1 MNTVQDNTELRRRLA
16 VLDELNLLSID
27 ETETFDRLTRLATQL
42 LKVPVSQATMVAEDH
57 QVYIGCTGLE
67 EPHATG
73 RQTPLSHSFCKH
85 VVETASPLII
95 NDTRLNP
102 LVSDNPA
109 IEEFGAL
116 AYLGIPLITSD
127 GISVGSFCVLDSEP
141 RIWQDNDLEALKELA
156 QSVMTEIELRYELKK
171 RRDVEA
177 TLMQY
182 IRQEEQTRIAKEMTV
197 SLSHDLRTP
206 LSTIKLRVDMLKER
220 TQDGDT
226 LSSLDAIG
234 ERVDTITSVLNDFLL
249 MWTPSHIPKKA
260 QEIVY
265 IDVILNHAL
274 EDVRELRQA
283 TINATHLEENLPIQV
298 NRQLMKVA
306 IANILENSI
315 IYNSSEQIVIDI
327 VVEHII
333 EKIKITITDNGD
345 GIPDDE
351 LSHVFEPLY
360 KVNKA
365 RSFNASGSGLGLTI
379 SQQIIQAHQG
389 TIELL
394 STVDVGTTVTITL
407 PVAQ

>member
-1 MNTVQDNTELRRRLA
+1 MNTVQDDTELRRRLA

-67 EPHATG
+67 EPHATT

-85 VVETASPLII
+85 VVETAS
-95 NDTRLNP
+95 
-102 LVSDNPA
+102 
-109 IEEFGAL
+109 
-116 AYLGIPLITSD
+116 PLITSD

-141 RIWQDNDLEALKELA
+141 RIWQDNDIKALKELA

-197 SLSHDLRTP
+197 FLSHDLRTP
-206 LSTIKLRVDMLKER
+206 LSTIKLRVDMLKEH
-220 TQDGDT
+220 TEDDDT

-249 MWTPSHIPKKA
+249 MWTPSDIPKKA

-274 EDVRELRQA
+274 EDVRELREA
-283 TINATHLEENLPIQV
+283 TINVTHLEENLPIQV

-315 IYNSSEQIVIDI
+315 IYNSSEPIVIDI
-327 VVEHII
+327 VVERI
-333 EKIKITITDNGD
+333 EKVKITITDNGD
-345 GIPDDE
+345 GIPADE

-389 TIELL
+389 TLELL